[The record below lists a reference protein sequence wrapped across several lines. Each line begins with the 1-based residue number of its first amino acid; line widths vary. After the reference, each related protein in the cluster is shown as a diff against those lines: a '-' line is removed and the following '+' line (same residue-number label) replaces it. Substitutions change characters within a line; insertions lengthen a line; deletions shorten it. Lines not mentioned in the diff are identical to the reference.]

1 MQTRLYKEVTG
12 KTQSLSSTDTVPQSN
27 TKGQDVLKMAA
38 AVNDTIAESENMNKK
53 LNRGAFVN
61 FANEESNVKTETA
74 RKAKVT
80 GIARKLLPE
89 AGNGSIHDLVIGI

>member
-1 MQTRLYKEVTG
+1 MP
-12 KTQSLSSTDTVPQSN
+12 LSKDNIPQSN
-27 TKGQDVLKMAA
+27 IKGQDVLKMAA

-61 FANEESNVKTETA
+61 FDNVESNVKTETA
-74 RKAKVT
+74 RKTKVT